1 MTLHLENGKDVV
13 VTAPENS
20 DVNRYVQKLTVNGV
34 EHKVNYV
41 NHADL
46 LQGARMDYVM
56 GANAN
61 ENRGNTPDAAPYSFS
76 KEYKAAA
83 QKGSKKSRK

>member
-1 MTLHLENGKDVV
+1 MNG
-13 VTAPENS
+13 A
-20 DVNRYVQKLTVNGV
+20 

-56 GANAN
+56 GDKAN
-61 ENRGNTPDAAPYSFS
+61 ENRGTTPEAAPYSFS

-83 QKGSKKSRK
+83 KKGSKKSKK